1 MAATIPPI
9 PPTASSEVAPKA
21 GKGYTVLGRK
31 VPRSIYRFFK
41 NKLAVIGLIIVL
53 TNCFVAIFAQFIAPY
68 NPDCIPGVSLPGPK
82 CPSGGVI
89 EAFLPLS
96 WSHLLGTDELGRD
109 MFSRIIYG
117 TQISLTVGLFS
128 VLLSGSV
135 GITLGTLA
143 GWLKGKVDRV
153 LEAIFDIWLS
163 LPSLILSI
171 ILVTFLGAG
180 VRNVILAIAV
190 SNIPSYARLIRA
202 EVIRLSD
209 KDFVVAQRLLGFSSF
224 RIVTRN
230 VLPNAATPI
239 IVYSTFSF
247 AVAILAE
254 ASLSFLGL
262 GVLPPTPSWGAILN
276 DLQTTMFVH
285 VAPTIWP
292 GLAIMQLVLGF
303 NFLGDGLRDAF
314 DPRLKV

>member
-1 MAATIPPI
+1 MGETPQTTTPAA
-9 PPTASSEVAPKA
+9 PTA
-21 GKGYTVLGRK
+21 KGYTVLGRK
-31 VPRSIYRFFK
+31 VPRSVYRFFK
-41 NKLAVIGLIIVL
+41 NKLAVAGLIIVL
-53 TNCFVAIFAQFIAPY
+53 INCFAAIFAAYIAPY
-68 NPDCIPGVSLPGPK
+68 NPDCIPGVSKPGPK
-82 CPSGGVI
+82 CPSGI
-89 EAFLPLS
+89 LQPFLNPS
-96 WSHLLGTDELGRD
+96 WTHLLGTDDLGRD
-109 MFSRIIYG
+109 MFSRIIFG

-128 VLLSGSV
+128 VLLSGAV
-135 GITLGTLA
+135 GITLGTMA
-143 GWLKGKVDRV
+143 GWMKGKVDRV

-202 EVIRLSD
+202 EVLRLSD
-209 KDFVVAQRLLGFSSF
+209 KDFVVAQRLLGFSPF
-224 RIVTRN
+224 RIVIRN

-239 IVYSTFSF
+239 VVYSTFSF

-276 DLQTTMFVH
+276 ELQVTIFAH
-285 VAPTIWP
+285 IEPTIWP

>member
-1 MAATIPPI
+1 LAT
-9 PPTASSEVAPKA
+9 TDPKSTYPA
-21 GKGYTVLGRK
+21 LPATKGYTVLGRK
-31 VPRSIYRFFK
+31 VPRSVYRFFR
-41 NKLAVIGLIIVL
+41 NKLAVVGLTIVL
-53 TNCFVAIFAQFIAPY
+53 INCFVAIFAFVIAPY
-68 NPDCIPGVSLPGPK
+68 NPDCIPGVSTVTSK
-82 CPSGGVI
+82 CPTGVI
-89 EAFLPLS
+89 QPFLNPS
-96 WSHLLGTDELGRD
+96 WTHLLGTDELGRD
-109 MFSRIIYG
+109 MFSRIVYG

-128 VLLSGSV
+128 VLLSGTV
-135 GITLGTLA
+135 GITLGTVA
-143 GWLKGKVDRV
+143 GWMKGKVDRF

-209 KDFVVAQRLLGFSSF
+209 KDFVVAQRLLGFSSWK
-224 RIVTRN
+224 IVIRN

-276 DLQTTMFVH
+276 ELEVTIYGH
-285 VAPTIWP
+285 IEPTLWP

-314 DPRLKV
+314 DPRLKI

>member
-1 MAATIPPI
+1 MASTNPPSAMVPVPAT
-9 PPTASSEVAPKA
+9 
-21 GKGYTVLGRK
+21 KGYTVLGRK
-31 VPRSIYRFFK
+31 VPRSVYRFFR
-41 NKLAVIGLIIVL
+41 NKLAVIGMTIVL
-53 TNCFVAIFAQFIAPY
+53 INCFVAIFAQFIAPY
-68 NPDCIPGVSLPGPK
+68 NPDAIPLTIDAFQN
-82 CPSGGVI
+82 PS
-89 EAFLPLS
+89 
-96 WSHLLGTDELGRD
+96 WTHLLGTDELGRD
-109 MFSRIIYG
+109 MFSRIVFG

-128 VLLSGSV
+128 VLLSGTV
-135 GITLGTLA
+135 GITLGTVA
-143 GWLKGKVDRV
+143 GWMKGKVDRV

-180 VRNVILAIAV
+180 VRNVILAVAV

-209 KDFVVAQRLLGFSSF
+209 KDFIVAQRLLGFSSWK
-224 RIVTRN
+224 IVVKN

-276 DLQTTMFVH
+276 ELQVTIFAH
-285 VAPTIWP
+285 IEPTFWP

>member
-1 MAATIPPI
+1 MLPPA
-9 PPTASSEVAPKA
+9 PPA
-21 GKGYTVLGRK
+21 KGYTVLGRK
-31 VPRSIYRFFK
+31 VPRSVYRFFK
-41 NKLAVIGLIIVL
+41 NKLAVIGLSIVL
-53 TNCFVAIFAQFIAPY
+53 VNCFAAIFASVIAPY
-68 NPDCIPGVSLPGPK
+68 NPDAIDVYQ
-82 CPSGGVI
+82 
-89 EAFLPLS
+89 AFLSPS

-109 MFSRIIYG
+109 MFSRIIFG
-117 TQISLTVGLFS
+117 SQISLTVGLFS
-128 VLLSGSV
+128 VLLGGLV

-143 GWLKGKVDRV
+143 GWIKGTVDRI
-153 LEAIFDIWLS
+153 LEAVFDIWLS

-180 VRNVILAIAV
+180 VRNVILAIAI
-190 SNIPSYARLIRA
+190 SSIPSYARLIRA

-224 RIVTRN
+224 RIVLRN

-247 AVAILAE
+247 ATAILSE
-254 ASLSFLGL
+254 AALSFLGL

-276 DLQTTMFVH
+276 ELQVTIFFH
-285 VAPTIWP
+285 IEPTFWP

>member
-1 MAATIPPI
+1 MAATA
-9 PPTASSEVAPKA
+9 PPTEEPAIKA
-21 GKGYTVLGRK
+21 GKGYKVLGRT
-31 VPRSIYRFFK
+31 VPRSVYRFFK
-41 NKLAVIGLIIVL
+41 NKLAVIGLTIVL
-53 TNCFVAIFAQFIAPY
+53 INCVVAIFAQVIAPY
-68 NPDCIPGVSLPGPK
+68 NPDTIPPTIIPFQN
-82 CPSGGVI
+82 P
-89 EAFLPLS
+89 S

-109 MFSRIIYG
+109 MFSRIVFG

-128 VLLSGSV
+128 VLLSGTV
-135 GITLGTLA
+135 GIALGTIA
-143 GWLKGKVDRV
+143 GWMKGKVDRV

-209 KDFVVAQRLLGFSSF
+209 KDFIVAQRLLGFSSWK
-224 RIVTRN
+224 IVIKN

-276 DLQTTMFVH
+276 ELQVTIFSH
-285 VAPTIWP
+285 IEPTFWP